1 MLSRLKSRTNLT
13 AIAIGVVGAIEMN
26 APMLQGILGEW
37 YGLTYVGIAVTMV
50 ILREI
55 TTEPVTEK

>member
-1 MLSRLKSRTNLT
+1 MIQRLKSRTNLT
-13 AIAIGVVGAIEMN
+13 AIAIGIVGVIETN
-26 APMLQGILGEW
+26 APMLQELLGKW
-37 YGLTYVGIAVTMV
+37 YGLTFIGIAVLMV